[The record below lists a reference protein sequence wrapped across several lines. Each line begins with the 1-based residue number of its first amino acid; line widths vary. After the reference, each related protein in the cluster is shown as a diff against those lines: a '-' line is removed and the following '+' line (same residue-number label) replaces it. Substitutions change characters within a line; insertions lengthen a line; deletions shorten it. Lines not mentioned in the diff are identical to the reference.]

1 MKTYTLPNGIKIV
14 HQYMPGVAVSH
25 CGLILKFGSRNEK
38 ENEHGIAHLIEHCL
52 FKGTEKR
59 KAYHILSRLD
69 AVGGELNAYTTKEEL
84 CVYASFINQYY
95 ERAIELICDI
105 TFHSTF
111 LDKEIDKE
119 KEVITDEIHS
129 YADNPSETLFEDFE
143 TILYP
148 NHALGRTILGTEKSV
163 KKFSR
168 KDIQRFLKRMLD
180 TSQIVFS
187 SVGNIPHNKFEKLIQ
202 KYLVV
207 IPKISS
213 NEKLNTVS
221 KFKQDN
227 VELKKDLVQAHC
239 IMGLPSYPLKN
250 EKRKVLVLL
259 ANILGGSGM
268 NNRLNLNIREK
279 YGYTYS
285 IESNYQSFIDT
296 GNFNIYFSSETKHFD
311 KIMKLIKKELNIL
324 KSKEIG
330 ATQLSLAKKQLKGHI
345 AIGHDNNSNLML
357 SIGKSM
363 LYFDEVESIE
373 DVYDKIDNVSAETLL
388 EVANEMLDIDQ
399 FSSLSF
405 IPKK

>member
-14 HQYMPGVAVSH
+14 HKYMPGVAVSH

-84 CVYASFINQYY
+84 CVYACFINQYY

-105 TFHSTF
+105 TFYSTF
-111 LDKEIDKE
+111 LNKEIDKE

-148 NHALGRTILGTEKSV
+148 DHALGRTILGTEKSV

-168 KDIQRFLKRMLD
+168 KDIQRFLTRMMD

-187 SVGNIPHNKFEKLIQ
+187 SVGNIPYDKFEKLIQ
-202 KYLVV
+202 KHLAV

-213 NEKLNTVS
+213 NAKLNTVS
-221 KFKQDN
+221 KFKLDN

-296 GNFNIYFSSETKHFD
+296 GNFNIYFSSETKNFD
-311 KIMKLIKKELNIL
+311 KIMKLIKKELNTL
-324 KSKEIG
+324 KNKEIG

-373 DVYDKIDNVSAETLL
+373 GVYDKIDSISAETLL
-388 EVANEMLDIDQ
+388 EVANEMLDIDK

>member
-1 MKTYTLPNGIKIV
+1 MPNVG
-14 HQYMPGVAVSH
+14 VSH
-25 CGLILKFGSRNEK
+25 CGLILKFGSRDEL
-38 ENEHGIAHLIEHCL
+38 ENEHGMAHLIEHCL

-69 AVGGELNAYTTKEEL
+69 SVGGELNAYTTKEEL
-84 CVYASFINQYY
+84 CIYASFINQYY
-95 ERAIELICDI
+95 ERAIDLICDI
-105 TFHSTF
+105 AFHSTF
-111 LDKEIDKE
+111 LEKEIEKE

-148 NHALGRTILGTEKSV
+148 EHSLGRTILGTEKSV

-168 KDIQRFLKRMLD
+168 TDIQRFLKRMMD

-187 SVGNIPHNKFEKLIQ
+187 SVGNIPHDKFEKLIQ
-202 KYLVV
+202 KYFAS
-207 IPKISS
+207 IPKMTSKV
-213 NEKLNTVS
+213 KLSEVS
-221 KFKQDN
+221 TFKKEN
-227 VELKKDLVQAHC
+227 VELKKDLIQAHC
-239 IMGLPSYPLKN
+239 IMGVPAYPLKD

-259 ANILGGSGM
+259 ANILGGGGM

-296 GNFNIYFSSETKHFD
+296 GNFNVYFSSEPKHFD
-311 KIMKLIKKELNIL
+311 KIIKLIKKELNIL
-324 KSKEIG
+324 TNKEIG

-345 AIGHDNNSNLML
+345 AIGHDSNASLML
-357 SIGKSM
+357 SLGKSM
-363 LYFDEVESIE
+363 LYFDEIESME
-373 DVYDKIDNVSAETLL
+373 TVYNKIDAISNEELL
-388 EVANEMLDIDQ
+388 EVANEILDFDK

-405 IPKK
+405 MPKK

>member
-14 HQYMPGVAVSH
+14 HKYMPGVAVSH

-84 CVYASFINQYY
+84 CVYACFINQYY

-105 TFHSTF
+105 TFYSTF
-111 LDKEIDKE
+111 LNKEIDKE

-148 NHALGRTILGTEKSV
+148 EHALGRTILGTEKSV

-168 KDIQRFLKRMLD
+168 KDIQRFLTRMMD

-187 SVGNIPHNKFEKLIQ
+187 SVGNIPYDKFEKLIQ
-202 KYLVV
+202 KHLAV

-213 NEKLNTVS
+213 NDKLNTVS
-221 KFKQDN
+221 KFKLDN

-259 ANILGGSGM
+259 SNILGGSGM

-296 GNFNIYFSSETKHFD
+296 GNFNIYFSSETKNFD
-311 KIMKLIKKELNIL
+311 KIIKLINKELNTL
-324 KSKEIG
+324 KNKEIG

-345 AIGHDNNSNLML
+345 AIGHDSNSNLML

-373 DVYDKIDNVSAETLL
+373 GVYDKIDSISALSLL

-405 IPKK
+405 MPKK

>member
-1 MKTYTLPNGIKIV
+1 
-14 HQYMPGVAVSH
+14 MPEVAVSH

-84 CVYASFINQYY
+84 CVYACFINQYY

-148 NHALGRTILGTEKSV
+148 DHALGRTILGTEQSI
-163 KKFSR
+163 KKFSQ
-168 KDIQRFLKRMLD
+168 KEIQCFLTRMMD

-187 SVGNIPHNKFEKLIQ
+187 SVGNIPYDKFEKLIQ
-202 KYLVV
+202 KHLAV

-213 NEKLNTVS
+213 NDKLNTVS
-221 KFKQDN
+221 KFKLDN

-250 EKRKVLVLL
+250 QKRKVLVLL

-296 GNFNIYFSSETKHFD
+296 GNFNIYFSSETKNFD
-311 KIMKLIKKELNIL
+311 KIIKLINKELNTL
-324 KSKEIG
+324 KNKEIG

-345 AIGHDNNSNLML
+345 AIGHDSNSNLML

-363 LYFDEVESIE
+363 LYFDQVESIE
-373 DVYDKIDNVSAETLL
+373 GVYDKIDSISALSLL

-405 IPKK
+405 MPKK

>member
-1 MKTYTLPNGIKIV
+1 
-14 HQYMPGVAVSH
+14 MPGVAVSH
-25 CGLILKFGSRNEK
+25 CGLILKFGSRDEK
-38 ENEHGIAHLIEHCL
+38 KGEHGIAHLIEHCL

-105 TFHSTF
+105 AFHSTF

-148 NHALGRTILGTEKSV
+148 DHALGRTILGTEKSV

-168 KDIQRFLKRMLD
+168 KDIQRFLKRMMD

-187 SVGNIPHNKFEKLIQ
+187 SVGNIPNDKFEKLIQ
-202 KYLVV
+202 KYFASIPKMSSKEKV
-207 IPKISS
+207 IP
-213 NEKLNTVS
+213 VS
-221 KFKQDN
+221 KLKKEN

-239 IMGLPSYPLKN
+239 IMGLPSYPLKD
-250 EKRKVLVLL
+250 ERRKVLVLL

-279 YGYTYS
+279 FGYTYS

-311 KIMKLIKKELNIL
+311 KITKLIQKELNIL
-324 KSKEIG
+324 KNKNIG

-345 AIGHDNNSNLML
+345 AIGHDSNASLML

-373 DVYDKIDNVSAETLL
+373 EVYNKIDNISADTLL
-388 EVANEMLDIDQ
+388 EVANEMLDFDK

-405 IPKK
+405 MPKK

>member
-1 MKTYTLPNGIKIV
+1 MKTYILPNGIKIV
-14 HQYMPGVAVSH
+14 HQYMPEVAVSH

-84 CVYASFINQYY
+84 CVYACFINQYY

-148 NHALGRTILGTEKSV
+148 DHALGRTILGTEQSI
-163 KKFSR
+163 KKFSQ
-168 KDIQRFLKRMLD
+168 KEIQCFLTRMMD

-187 SVGNIPHNKFEKLIQ
+187 SVGNIPYDKFEKLIQ
-202 KYLVV
+202 KHLAV

-213 NEKLNTVS
+213 NDKLNTVS
-221 KFKQDN
+221 KFKLDN

-250 EKRKVLVLL
+250 QKRKVLVLL

-296 GNFNIYFSSETKHFD
+296 GNFNIYFSSETKNFD
-311 KIMKLIKKELNIL
+311 KIIKLINKELNTL
-324 KSKEIG
+324 KNKEIG

-345 AIGHDNNSNLML
+345 AIGHDSNSNLML

-373 DVYDKIDNVSAETLL
+373 GVYDKIDSISALSLL

-405 IPKK
+405 MPKK